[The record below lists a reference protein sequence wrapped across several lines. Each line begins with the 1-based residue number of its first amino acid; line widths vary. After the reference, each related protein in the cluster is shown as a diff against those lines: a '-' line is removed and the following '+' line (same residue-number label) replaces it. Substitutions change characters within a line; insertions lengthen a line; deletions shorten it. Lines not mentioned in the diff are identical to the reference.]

1 MNRCVMT
8 GYPVQGSSDAIW
20 DDGEWISWDYIN
32 RQIEGSQPEGGLLED
47 MIIVAKE
54 YLEDTGR
61 HLPIYGEIGEH
72 YAARRFGI
80 ELHED
85 PKAQGSDGRLGNALV
100 EIKTISP
107 MRDSRHVRVKKS
119 GNFGFLVI
127 VKIDADFRID
137 AKLIRRRRLAQAG
150 GSFFTVGWDDHR
162 SEHSQAKHDG
172 GGQPA
177 DRSESDSQGGD
188 RP

>member
-1 MNRCVMT
+1 MTFGPNKMRNRCSMT
-8 GYPVQGSSDAIW
+8 GLPIEGPGDAIW

-32 RQIEGSQPEGGLLED
+32 QQLEGPQQEGGLLEYL
-47 MIIVAKE
+47 ILVAKQ

-80 ELHED
+80 ELHEN

-107 MRDSRHVRVKKS
+107 MRDSRHVHVKKS
-119 GNFGFLVI
+119 GNFGYLAI

-137 AKLIRRRRLAQAG
+137 AKLISRKRLKKRG
-150 GSFFTVGWDDHR
+150 GEFFSVGWEDH
-162 SEHSQAKHDG
+162 
-172 GGQPA
+172 P
-177 DRSESDSQGGD
+177 SDHNEAEQD
-188 RP
+188 VE

>member
-1 MNRCVMT
+1 MT
-8 GYPVQGSSDAIW
+8 GQPLSGSGDAIW

-32 RQIEGSQPEGGLLED
+32 QQLEGPQPEGGLLED
-47 MIIVAKE
+47 MILVAKE

-61 HLPIYGEIGEH
+61 HLPVYGEIGEH

-80 ELHED
+80 KLHED
-85 PKAQGSDGRLGNALV
+85 TKAEGSDGRLGNALV

-119 GNFGFLVI
+119 GNFGYLAI

-137 AKLIRRRRLAQAG
+137 AKLISRRRLAQACG
-150 GSFFTVGWDDHR
+150 DYYLVCWDDHR
-162 SEHSQAKHDG
+162 SEHNPSELLSGDTG
-172 GGQPA
+172 G
-177 DRSESDSQGGD
+177 
-188 RP
+188 